1 MAPPKV
7 RGAVRF
13 TAHGVCLLLRIEIH
27 MNVRWKLTHSIL
39 GAVLMVGSMFC
50 AVISPLYAHK
60 SHYGAH
66 VDAIINAVREGDLSR
81 VKALVEEDPRL
92 ANARAHKGSR
102 SVIQIAAEKV
112 VWHRPQHRKIVQ
124 YLAENGAEYDIFTAA
139 RAGLLDAVR
148 DMLRE
153 TPNLIN
159 ARDNRNYTPL
169 QCASLIYGACEEA
182 EAVMDYL
189 LAKGADIDILTASH
203 FGMLG
208 VVQDLLENNSS
219 RATTT
224 DADGL
229 TPLHWVVRPRRGS
242 KSSFVR
248 ITELLIQHG
257 ADVNAHGE
265 AHGNWTPMHTLAE
278 WAGYLNQADL
288 LLKAGAKI
296 NAETNLGWTP
306 LDFAVDRDRKDM
318 IEYLRGKGA
327 QTGAKR

>member
-1 MAPPKV
+1 MKM
-7 RGAVRF
+7 RQ
-13 TAHGVCLLLRIEIH
+13 
-27 MNVRWKLTHSIL
+27 KLTYMAL

-50 AVISPLYAHK
+50 AVISSLYAHK

-81 VKALVEEDPRL
+81 VKALVEGDHRL
-92 ANARAHKGSR
+92 ANAKNHNDAR
-102 SVIQIAAEKV
+102 SVIQIAAEQV
-112 VWHRPQHRKIVQ
+112 VWHRPKHREIVL
-124 YLAENGAEYDIFTAA
+124 YLANNGADYDIFTAA

-148 DMLRE
+148 RMLKE

-159 ARDNRNYTPL
+159 ARDYRGYTPL

-224 DADGL
+224 DTDGL

-257 ADVNAHGE
+257 ADVNAQGE
-265 AHGNWTPMHTLAE
+265 AYGNWTPMHTLAE

-306 LDFAVDRDRKDM
+306 LDFAVDRDREEM
-318 IEYLRGKGA
+318 IEYLTGKGA
-327 QTGAKR
+327 KSGAKR

>member
-1 MAPPKV
+1 
-7 RGAVRF
+7 
-13 TAHGVCLLLRIEIH
+13 
-27 MNVRWKLTHSIL
+27 MNMRQKLTYTIL
-39 GAVLMVGSMFC
+39 GAALMLGGVLC
-50 AVISPLYAHK
+50 ATISPLNAQK
-60 SHYGAH
+60 SDYGTQ
-66 VDAIINAVREGDLSR
+66 VDAIINAVRKGEFSTVQTLIEGNR
-81 VKALVEEDPRL
+81 QLV
-92 ANARAHKGSR
+92 NARAHNGAR

-124 YLAENGAEYDIFTAA
+124 YLANNGADYDIFTAA
-139 RAGLLDAVR
+139 RAGLLDEVR
-148 DMLRE
+148 HMLRE

-159 ARDNRNYTPL
+159 SRDYRGYTPL

-182 EAVMDYL
+182 EAVIDYL
-189 LAKGADIDILTASH
+189 VAKGADIDILTASH

-208 VVQDLLENNSS
+208 VVQDLLEDNAS

-224 DADGL
+224 DPDGL

-248 ITELLIQHG
+248 ITELLIQSG
-257 ADVNAHGE
+257 ADVNAQGE
-265 AHGNWTPMHTLAE
+265 ASGNWTPMHTLAE
-278 WAGYLNQADL
+278 WAGYLDQADL

-327 QTGAKR
+327 KTGAKR

>member
-1 MAPPKV
+1 MKM
-7 RGAVRF
+7 RQ
-13 TAHGVCLLLRIEIH
+13 
-27 MNVRWKLTHSIL
+27 KLTHMIL
-39 GAVLMVGSMFC
+39 GAALMVGSMFS
-50 AVISPLYAHK
+50 ASISPLNAEEHDK
-60 SHYGAH
+60 GAH

-81 VKALVEEDPRL
+81 VKALVEGDRRL
-92 ANARAHKGSR
+92 ANAREHSGAR
-102 SVIQIAAEKV
+102 SLIQIAAEKV

-124 YLAENGAEYDIFTAA
+124 YLANNGADYDIFTAA
-139 RAGLLDAVR
+139 RAGLLDEVR
-148 DMLRE
+148 HMLRE

-159 ARDNRNYTPL
+159 SRDYRGYTPL

-189 LAKGADIDILTASH
+189 VAKGADIDILTASH

-208 VVQDLLENNSS
+208 VVQDLLEDNAS

-224 DADGL
+224 DPDGL

-248 ITELLIQHG
+248 ITELLIQSG
-257 ADVNAHGE
+257 ADVNAQGE
-265 AHGNWTPMHTLAE
+265 ASGNWTPMHTLAE
-278 WAGYLNQADL
+278 WAGYLDQADL

-327 QTGAKR
+327 KTGAKR

>member
-1 MAPPKV
+1 
-7 RGAVRF
+7 
-13 TAHGVCLLLRIEIH
+13 
-27 MNVRWKLTHSIL
+27 MNVRWKLTYTIL
-39 GAVLMVGSMFC
+39 VLGGMLCV
-50 AVISPLYAHK
+50 AISPLNAQTDN
-60 SHYGAH
+60 YGAR
-66 VDAIINAVREGDLSR
+66 VDAIIDAVRKGDLTE

-92 ANARAHKGSR
+92 ANARAHKGAR
-102 SVIQIAAEKV
+102 SLIQIAAEKV
-112 VWHRPQHRKIVQ
+112 VWHRPKHREIVL
-124 YLAENGAEYDIFTAA
+124 YLANNGADYDIFTAA

-148 DMLRE
+148 RMLKE

-159 ARDNRNYTPL
+159 ARDYRDYTPL

-182 EAVMDYL
+182 EAAMDYL
-189 LAKGADIDILTASH
+189 VAKGAEIDILTASH

-208 VVQDLLENNSS
+208 VVQDLLENNAS

-257 ADVNAHGE
+257 ADVNAQGK
-265 AHGNWTPMHTLAE
+265 AYGNWTPMHTLAE
-278 WAGYLNQADL
+278 WAGYLDQADL

-318 IEYLRGKGA
+318 IEYLSGKGA
-327 QTGAKR
+327 KTGAKR